1 MEEMPAR
8 RSGRTETILEK
19 KMPSLNG
26 KVAVIT
32 GASRG
37 IGAAAARILAR
48 EGAAVALLAR
58 SEGACQALAE
68 EIRADG
74 GRALALGCDVSS
86 GKEVAKAA
94 RALRE
99 ELGRVDILVNN
110 AGVVEPIG
118 KLADCPPEEWIR
130 NIEINLGGALRLLHA
145 LLPDLLAAD
154 GTVVNVSSGAAHRPM
169 EGWSAYCAGK
179 AGLAMVTRS
188 LHLEYGDEGLRAFG
202 FIPGVVDTEMQVQI
216 RASGINEVS
225 RLPRESLASPERP
238 AQVIAWLC
246 GPEAND
252 LMGQE
257 VSIRD
262 EALQKRVGLEVQ

>member
-1 MEEMPAR
+1 MA
-8 RSGRTETILEK
+8 
-19 KMPSLNG
+19 SLDG
-26 KVAVIT
+26 KVAVVT

-37 IGAAAARILAR
+37 IGAAAARSLAQ

-58 SEGACQALAE
+58 TEDACQALAE
-68 EIRADG
+68 EIQRAG
-74 GRALALGCDVSS
+74 GRALAVGCDVAS
-86 GKEVAKAA
+86 GKDVAAA
-94 RALRE
+94 TRAVRE
-99 ELGRVDILVNN
+99 ALGRVDILINN
-110 AGVVEPIG
+110 AGIVDPIG

-130 NIEINLGGALRLLHA
+130 NVEINLGGALRLLHA
-145 LLPDLLAAD
+145 LLPDLLAGD

-188 LHLEYGDEGLRAFG
+188 LHLEYGAEGLRAFG

-238 AQVIAWLC
+238 ARVITWLC
-246 GPEAND
+246 GADASD
-252 LMGQE
+252 LLGQE

-262 EALQKRVGLEVQ
+262 EGVQRRAGLEIG

>member
-1 MEEMPAR
+1 MA
-8 RSGRTETILEK
+8 
-19 KMPSLNG
+19 SLDG
-26 KVAVIT
+26 KVAVVT

-37 IGAAAARILAR
+37 IGAAAARALAQ

-58 SEGACQALAE
+58 TEGACEALAA
-68 EIRADG
+68 EIGAAG
-74 GRALALGCDVSS
+74 GRALAVGCDVSS
-86 GKEVAKAA
+86 GKQVANAI
-94 RALRE
+94 RAVRE
-99 ELGRVDILVNN
+99 GLGRVDILINN
-110 AGVVEPIG
+110 AGVVDPIG
-118 KLADCPPEEWIR
+118 KLADCPPDAWIR
-130 NIEINLGGALRLLHA
+130 NVEINLGGALRLLHA

-188 LHLEYGDEGLRAFG
+188 LHLEYGTEGLRAFG

-238 AQVIAWLC
+238 GRVIAWLC
-246 GPEAND
+246 GPEADD
-252 LMGQE
+252 LLGQE

-262 EALQKRVGLEVQ
+262 EAIQRRAGLEVQ